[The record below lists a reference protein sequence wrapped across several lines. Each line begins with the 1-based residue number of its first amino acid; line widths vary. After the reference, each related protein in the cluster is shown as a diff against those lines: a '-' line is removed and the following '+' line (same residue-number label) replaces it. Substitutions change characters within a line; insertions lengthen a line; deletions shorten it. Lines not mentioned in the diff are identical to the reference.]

1 MRLDYYDILPDGME
15 AYLSHYGWH
24 FSRKMCEW
32 AVGGMRDMSDNEVK
46 MKSKEQVDAIIKK
59 YNINIKNN
67 YGYDVVY
74 VYHMCIS
81 DFVGSSIIDEA
92 HAAAYVRDLL
102 DDRDGYNGIAFTRF
116 FADCSAKGV
125 PILWNEMI

>member
-1 MRLDYYDILPDGME
+1 MND
-15 AYLSHYGWH
+15 S
-24 FSRKMCEW
+24 
-32 AVGGMRDMSDNEVK
+32 EVK
-46 MKSKEQVDAIIKK
+46 MKSKEQVDAIVKK

-67 YGYDVVY
+67 YGYEVVY

-81 DFVGSSIIDEA
+81 DFVGSSVIDEA

-102 DDRDGYNGIAFTRF
+102 DDRDGYDGIAFTRF
-116 FADCSAKGV
+116 FADCSAKGI